1 MSYYLFPNVTV
12 FDIDSKLNIFFSN
25 EKNKGF
31 INGTL
36 NRYLNNIKMQISKY
50 SDKWDIYKKYTN
62 QYEYIHTMIPSTKQS
77 ICKLKPL
84 SRSFYKMVEICSLHR
99 IIDELKLTSDKPNF
113 FLRTFHLAEGPGGFI
128 EALAYLRNN
137 INDIYVGMTLQDEHV
152 DVPGWKKTAH
162 FLKNNPNVVIE
173 NGIDGTGN
181 IISCEN
187 FIYCINKYEKFDI
200 ITGDGGF
207 DFSVDF
213 NNQENTSLKLIFTQI
228 CYAIGLQK
236 KGGTFILKVFDLFT
250 KPSVELM
257 FLLSSIYEK
266 VYITKPY
273 TSRPANSE
281 KYIVCKNFILPEEK
295 REIII
300 SKLISSF
307 TYLVNQEYYLNS
319 IFKFSMPY
327 LFTNKMEE
335 FNAIFG
341 QQQIENISS
350 TVMLVE
356 CHKQDKLENI
366 KKNNIAKGQ
375 YWCQKHHL
383 PFNKNI
389 QQNNI
394 FLSSSRNQNNSH
406 NQLDKDETL
415 INETNETN
423 ETNNGLQNEIK
434 DGSDIEVS

>member
-1 MSYYLFPNVTV
+1 MSYYLFPNVTI
-12 FDIDSKLNIFFSN
+12 FDIETKINFLFTTEN
-25 EKNKGF
+25 NKGF

-36 NRYLNNIKMQISKY
+36 NRYLNNIKTQINNY

-62 QYEYIHTMIPSTKQS
+62 QYEYIHTLIPGTKLS

-84 SRSFYKMVEICSLHR
+84 SRSFYKMIEICNLHKL
-99 IIDELKLTSDKPNF
+99 IEDLKTDTFNSS
-113 FLRTFHLAEGPGGFI
+113 LRTFHLAEGPGGFI
-128 EALAYLRNN
+128 EAFTYLRNN
-137 INDIYVGMTLQDEHV
+137 TNDVYIGMTLQDEHV

-162 FLKNNPNVVIE
+162 FLKSNPNVFIE
-173 NGIDGTGN
+173 NGVDGTGN
-181 IISCEN
+181 LISIEN
-187 FIYCINKYEKFDI
+187 FIYCINKHEKFDI

-207 DFSVDF
+207 DFSIDF

-236 KGGTFILKVFDLFT
+236 KHGSFVLKVFDIFT
-250 KPSVELM
+250 KPTVELM
-257 FLLSSIYEK
+257 FLLSTMYEK

-295 REIII
+295 RRSLVLKVI
-300 SKLISSF
+300 STF
-307 TYLVNQEYYLNS
+307 VYLEKPDYYLNG
-319 IFKFSMPY
+319 IFNFNLPY
-327 LFTNKMEE
+327 LFVNKMEE

-341 QQQIENISS
+341 QQQIENISN

-356 CHKQDKLENI
+356 CHKPDKLENI
-366 KKNNIAKGQ
+366 KKNNISKGQ
-375 YWCQKHHL
+375 FWCQKHHL

-394 FLSSSRNQNNSH
+394 FLTSGKNTLTTQINSLDTEVNDDKNSDKSSDSNYV
-406 NQLDKDETL
+406 L
-415 INETNETN
+415 
-423 ETNNGLQNEIK
+423 
-434 DGSDIEVS
+434 SDILEDNME